1 MAMGSSPLAL
11 TSRIRRPLRAPTP
24 PALPTRC
31 CCPATAR
38 RAWRGSASAAA
49 AGSAS
54 LAVVPQG
61 TLTVRTAGVSLAIA
75 TETEKC
81 DAIRFD
87 AEGSLDPEGLRLDAR
102 GELAA
107 ELLAAAAEPGATPRP
122 RLRGLIPAKYNVD
135 VESRGGDVQMG
146 FLEGAATIDSGG
158 GDIALDKVT
167 SLEILLTSSGGDIA
181 ARVLQGIVQI
191 DAASPAPGAPTA
203 AHGAVKVQRLV
214 SPTVGISAG
223 EVDCA
228 ALYADSYAIRTHG
241 ADVRLG
247 SSHGR
252 ESSTIDSVG
261 GDVAIG
267 SLEGDGPLRVETGGG
282 SAVIKLSRQTA
293 EVAVLS
299 SGGDVTVKASAD
311 LCLRLELEGA
321 GGVHIDAAH
330 RFTPVRT
337 QRRSFAS
344 CASRKPQPTATDV
357 RCATGRP

>member
-1 MAMGSSPLAL
+1 MAICSPLARRL
-11 TSRIRRPLRAPTP
+11 RRPLPPTP
-24 PALPTRC
+24 PPFPTARC

-61 TLTVRTAGVSLAIA
+61 TLTVRTTGVDLAIA

-107 ELLAAAAEPGATPRP
+107 ELLAKTEPGATERP

-146 FLEGAATIDSGG
+146 FLEGAAAIDSGG

-167 SLEILLTSSGGDIA
+167 SLEILLTSGGGDIA

-191 DAASPAPGAPTA
+191 DAASPAPDAPTA
-203 AHGAVKVQRLV
+203 AHGAVTVQRLV

-252 ESSTIDSVG
+252 EPSTIESAG
-261 GDVAIG
+261 GDVTIG
-267 SLEGDGPLRVETGGG
+267 SLEGEGPLRVETGGG

-293 EVAVLS
+293 DVAVLS
-299 SGGDVTVKASAD
+299 SGGDVTVKASTD

-330 RFTPVRT
+330 RFTPVRHT
-337 QRRSFAS
+337 TTFICQLRNPATRR
-344 CASRKPQPTATDV
+344 D
-357 RCATGRP
+357 